1 MTVLTKIGTLAVLVW
16 NGRSR
21 TNIARRRTDMRAH
34 RIELWITAKYAAAN
48 RANPPAGPPGRTR
61 PPVTSSHDRVVAALG
76 LLREPRRRHLSAML
90 ARQGG
95 RDRYAPT
102 LS

>member
-1 MTVLTKIGTLAVLVW
+1 MTVLTEIGTLAVLVA

-21 TNIARRRTDMRAH
+21 TILARRRTDMWAH
-34 RIELWITAKYAAAN
+34 RIELWITANTAAAN
-48 RANPPAGPPGRTR
+48 RAKPPAMPLGRTR
-61 PPVTSSHDRVVAALG
+61 PPVTSSHDRVAAPLG
-76 LLREPRRRHLSAML
+76 LSREPRRRHLSAIL

-95 RDRYAPT
+95 QDRYAPT